1 MEQIE
6 IIKNNNFNRKI
17 KNELDYLKGT
27 NNLTMFMNLQ
37 DNDITDRIKLLENL
51 LNIPIKEQMNV
62 QQQRDKMNS
71 EMSKY
76 IYKKQWNKLQPIH
89 KITKLKEYILEHV
102 KSNTMQEEII
112 EKITKH
118 ISNGMVNTKKYVIY
132 DPNAEK
138 ILSLPCLIIDE
149 ASNTYQLKI
158 V

>member
-17 KNELDYLKGT
+17 KNELEYFKGT
-27 NNLTMFMNLQ
+27 NNLSIFLNAQ
-37 DNDITDRIKLLENL
+37 ENDLNDRIKTLENL
-51 LNIPIKEQMNV
+51 LNIPVKEQMNV

-76 IYKKQWNKLQPIH
+76 VYKKQWNKLQPIH
-89 KITKLKEYILEHV
+89 KINKLKEYVQEYV
-102 KSNTMQEEII
+102 KNSTMQEEII

-118 ISNGMVNTKKYVIY
+118 INNGMVNTKKYVIY

-149 ASNTYQLKI
+149 DTNTYQLKI